1 LSEITTVE
9 AMSKPHAN
17 GHIHVKRVGPRGLLP
32 STWLDRTL
40 RIEYTDCH
48 GTGQETSGVL
58 LDFFPTGPILNVG
71 GCKDDYLVGPARSGG
86 TGRGLRGRG
95 VLS

>member
-1 LSEITTVE
+1 MTEAITNMT
-9 AMSKPHAN
+9 APDKNGKPTLP
-17 GHIHVKRVGPRGLLP
+17 KRGGPKGLLP

-71 GCKDDYLVGPARSGG
+71 GARTLISWDRLAVVELVED
-86 TGRGLRGRG
+86 
-95 VLS
+95 